1 MLAIDTLQTARRYRE
16 AGLTTEQAE
25 AYTAILKDSH
35 HESIENLASKDDIAL
50 VRKDLELLR
59 KDMATKDEFALVRKD
74 LELLR
79 KDMQQETALIRKD
92 MATKDE
98 FASVKD
104 ELVGVKSDVS
114 VMKWMLGIL
123 IAGVAA
129 LVLKAFF
136 GA

>member
-59 KDMATKDEFALVRKD
+59 KDM
-74 LELLR
+74 
-79 KDMQQETALIRKD
+79 QQETALIRKD

-114 VMKWMLGIL
+114 VMKWTLDIL
-123 IAGVAA
+123 IAGVVA

>member
-16 AGLTTEQAE
+16 AGLTIEQAE

-50 VRKDLELLR
+50 VRKDLELL
-59 KDMATKDEFALVRKD
+59 
-74 LELLR
+74 
-79 KDMQQETALIRKD
+79 RKD